1 MSQLFCET
9 LSFVRNCEFIEALLR
24 LDSDVAIMI
33 FQMFQ
38 LCCESFE
45 LCRKLWVYWG
55 ATILIARGLLL
66 SSSLGPGSF
75 AFHKVIYSRL
85 QPFTASPLE
94 MTLWNPLFLRH
105 SQPPK
110 QPASLM
116 KFFCLQSFLSHLHWG
131 SERSFLEFQ
140 VSAKVFMKGIV
151 QQCWQKWLPR
161 CEVRWGLP
169 NLIYVVR
176 QPDLICGEATALT
189 AIVLTALPT
198 SSSPGGK
205 IAG

>member
-9 LSFVRNCEFIEALLR
+9 LSFVRNCEFIEALLPILR
-24 LDSDVAIMI
+24 CCNYLVSNVAIM
-33 FQMFQ
+33 
-38 LCCESFE
+38 LWELE